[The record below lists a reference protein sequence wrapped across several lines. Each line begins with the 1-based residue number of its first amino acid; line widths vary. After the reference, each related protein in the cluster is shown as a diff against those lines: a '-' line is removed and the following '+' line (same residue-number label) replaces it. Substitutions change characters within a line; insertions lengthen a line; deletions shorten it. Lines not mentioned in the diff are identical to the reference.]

1 MQRIVASFFLLTSLL
16 MAFPAPAQEDQQEQ
30 PQPELHMLHSATVQP
45 QKTGSSADQNSQT
58 IMKQDFIVQ
67 PPALEQPTIPM
78 VHMGQHMIDAPNI
91 QMPKMPPF
99 IQPGGTISMTP
110 YTIPPQAP
118 AVAPVAAPVVKAV
131 APPAENT
138 DFSELHQGDTAI
150 GQQVI
155 DPLRILM
162 KDGRIIQ
169 LAGIDIPDFDPYDP
183 GPVSLAARNLLK
195 EMVEGQQVRLFV
207 TKNISSGR
215 MSRLGDMLAH
225 LELPKEA
232 VWVQGALLA
241 AGLARVRPSQRNP
254 EMAVQM
260 MKLENK
266 ARLAKKGLWADPRYA
281 VLTPDN
287 AANGENGWGIVEGTV
302 ISASSNHN
310 IVDLEFGPDARTD
323 FTLAL
328 NSDIRREME
337 KRSIDPLALA
347 GKHLRV
353 RGWLRD
359 YNGPYMEL
367 DNLVWLEIIPQSGA
381 AAASP
386 AFTEVNPSAGREN

>member
-1 MQRIVASFFLLTSLL
+1 
-16 MAFPAPAQEDQQEQ
+16 MAAPAAAQEDQQG
-30 PQPELHMLHSATVQP
+30 QPETSTLHSATVEP
-45 QKTGSSADQNSQT
+45 QKTGSTADQNSQT
-58 IMKQDFIVQ
+58 MMKQDFIV
-67 PPALEQPTIPM
+67 PPRPVEQPTIPM

-99 IQPGGTISMTP
+99 IQPGGTIYMT
-110 YTIPPQAP
+110 PPQAP
-118 AVAPVAAPVVKAV
+118 AAVTPVAAPVVKPV
-131 APPAENT
+131 APPPENT

-155 DPLRILM
+155 DPLRVLM

-169 LAGIDIPDFDPYDP
+169 LAGLDIPDFDPYDP

-195 EMVEGQQVRLFV
+195 EMVEGQQVRLYV
-207 TKNISSGR
+207 TKNMSSGR

-254 EMAVQM
+254 EMALQM
-260 MKLENK
+260 MRLEDK
-266 ARLAKKGLWADPRYA
+266 ARIAKKGLWADPRYA
-281 VLTPDN
+281 VLTPDD

-302 ISASSNHN
+302 VSASSNHN
-310 IVDLEFGPDARTD
+310 IVNLEFGPDSRTD

-337 KRSIDPLALA
+337 KRGIDPLSLA

-367 DNLVWLEIIPQSGA
+367 DNLVWLEMIPEKAAEASIPQPDTGQS
-381 AAASP
+381 
-386 AFTEVNPSAGREN
+386 NH